1 MTVDMPHRLLFVCT
15 GNICRSPMAEGLA
28 RRYAEQRSHH
38 VEVQSASLMGLDGR
52 PAEPHAVKVMGKIN
66 IDISGHRAQPLD
78 MELIDWADYVLVM
91 ELRQAA
97 KIRAMAPAAENKIL
111 LLGNFGR
118 TMEIADPLGGWQRDF
133 RKTRDEIKLAV
144 ENFMDLLPPK
154 VQH

>member
-1 MTVDMPHRLLFVCT
+1 
-15 GNICRSPMAEGLA
+15 
-28 RRYAEQRSHH
+28 
-38 VEVQSASLMGLDGR
+38 
-52 PAEPHAVKVMGKIN
+52 
-66 IDISGHRAQPLD
+66 
-78 MELIDWADYVLVM
+78 M